1 MSRRRRA
8 RPREIPSSRDPRS
21 APRQTAPDFGPQ
33 REAARRLRRATPAGP
48 PPRLEGV
55 VLALVLLRLFLGL
68 TFVYAGLDKLIDPA
82 FLRAAG
88 PGSIGEQLAAFARD
102 SPISILVQLIAQPLP
117 ILTGLLISVIEIAI
131 GLATLSGLL
140 FRLSAAGGAALS
152 IVFWLTASW
161 AIKPYY
167 YGPDL
172 PFAAGWVVLA
182 LSGHGGRFTLD
193 EWLGRQFELDP
204 YEEPMSSERRRLLE
218 GGLLGLGALVVAAL
232 GGTLGSALLG
242 SRTGGV
248 ALDNSPSPGTGSGQ
262 TSAAPTAVPN
272 GIVVGTI
279 ADLSTNGGS
288 LVFQDPRSGDPAVIV
303 KLATGKFV
311 AFDAVCT
318 HAGCTVEFDAGSGFL
333 FCPCHGATFDPA
345 HRAAV
350 VSGPTN
356 VPLTQL
362 PISVDARTGAISLSG

>member
-1 MSRRRRA
+1 MSRRQ
-8 RPREIPSSRDPRS
+8 RPRPRVGSSNREPESAGGSVAPSRWQPADGSRRS
-21 APRQTAPDFGPQ
+21 
-33 REAARRLRRATPAGP
+33 RRRTTPAGRP
-48 PPRLEGV
+48 PPLEGV
-55 VLALVLLRLFLGL
+55 TLALVLLRLFLGV
-68 TFVYAGLDKLIDPA
+68 TFVYAGLDKLIDPT

-131 GLATLSGLL
+131 GLATLTGLL
-140 FRLSAAGGAALS
+140 FRLAATGGAALS

-172 PFAAGWVVLA
+172 PYAAGWVVLA
-182 LSGHGGRFTLD
+182 LSGRGGRFTL
-193 EWLGRQFELDP
+193 EWLVARFELDP
-204 YEEPMSSERRRLLE
+204 YEEPMSIERRRLLE
-218 GGLLGLGALVVAAL
+218 GGVLGLAALALAAL

-242 SRTGGV
+242 SRTGGIV
-248 ALDNSPSPGTGSGQ
+248 LDSSPAPGTGSGQ
-262 TSAAPTAVPN
+262 NSAAPTAVPN
-272 GIVVGTI
+272 GTVVGTV
-279 ADLSTNGGS
+279 AALATNGGS
-288 LVFQDPRSGDPAVIV
+288 LAFQDPQSGDPAVIV
-303 KLATGKFV
+303 KLASGKFV

-318 HAGCTVEFDAGSGFL
+318 HAGCTVEFDPGSGYL

-345 HRAAV
+345 HKAAV
-350 VSGPTN
+350 ISGPTN

-362 PISVDARTGAISLSG
+362 PISVDTRTGAISLSG